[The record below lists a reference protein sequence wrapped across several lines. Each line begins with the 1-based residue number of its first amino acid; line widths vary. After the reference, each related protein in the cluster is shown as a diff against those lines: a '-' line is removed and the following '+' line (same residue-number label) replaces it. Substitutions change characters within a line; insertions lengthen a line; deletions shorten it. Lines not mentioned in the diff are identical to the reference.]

1 MIILV
6 DCSDDSKFKIIF
18 NIPYKKLFFEKRF
31 KTILSRKPF
40 LSRHSPLLIFYLS
53 LYSYS
58 YVDGGKFCCH
68 CQWLSYQ
75 HHGMLKFFC
84 WKSAQWRT
92 GFKIMLYHHSCRW
105 TPTTTPSPP
114 HLPRQGSSVAPRGA
128 EEEDEDDLLGEEGEG
143 VEAVPHLMEATPG
156 STVQLPCKLQVFYSI
171 FYGKQL
177 FVCNCKSLKWIAKY
191 SGNPSP
197 WVFSFSFF

>member
-1 MIILV
+1 
-6 DCSDDSKFKIIF
+6 
-18 NIPYKKLFFEKRF
+18 
-31 KTILSRKPF
+31 
-40 LSRHSPLLIFYLS
+40 
-53 LYSYS
+53 
-58 YVDGGKFCCH
+58 
-68 CQWLSYQ
+68 
-75 HHGMLKFFC
+75 
-84 WKSAQWRT
+84 
-92 GFKIMLYHHSCRW
+92 MLYHHSCRW

-177 FVCNCKSLKWIAKY
+177 FVCNCKSLK
-191 SGNPSP
+191 
-197 WVFSFSFF
+197 